1 MLKRCFLFFY
11 PKIYI
16 RSLLSLA
23 SMKWLY
29 LDRFRKM
36 TIQGKESYLINEKN
50 YEKLRNE
57 ERNARLVKLNL
68 HKFP

>member
-1 MLKRCFLFFY
+1 
-11 PKIYI
+11 
-16 RSLLSLA
+16 
-23 SMKWLY
+23 MKWLY
-29 LDRFRKM
+29 LDRFQKM
-36 TIQGKESYLINEKN
+36 TIQRKESYLINEKN